1 MKYVRSNEI
10 ASQLQFS
17 NVKSILSMY
26 LYTTGSL
33 FLGFSFY
40 LLITV
45 NDNNSS
51 LTAWSGETLFWFL
64 IVFFLSLFVLFLP
77 VEFFNSTNLN
87 NSTFK
92 ELLSNIISVIGL
104 SLLFLIASQI
114 LINTDSLIVNEL
126 KKIIRSVSFSGFIS
140 IPLCLFIL
148 QSFSSKI
155 YFFNKHTYS
164 LLFLVWIASSQLF
177 L

>member
-1 MKYVRSNEI
+1 MKYVKSNEI
-10 ASQLQFS
+10 ASQLQFG

-33 FLGFSFY
+33 FLGFSVY

-64 IVFFLSLFVLFLP
+64 LVFFLSLFVLFLP
-77 VEFFNSTNLN
+77 VEFLNSTNLN
-87 NSTFK
+87 NFTFK

-114 LINTDSLIVNEL
+114 LINTDNLIVNEL

-148 QSFSSKI
+148 QSFGSKI
-155 YFFNKHTYS
+155 YFFNKYTYS
-164 LLFLVWIASSQLF
+164 LLFFVWIASSQLF

>member
-1 MKYVRSNEI
+1 MKYVKSSEI
-10 ASQLQFS
+10 TSQLQFS

-33 FLGFSFY
+33 FLGFSVY

-45 NDNNSS
+45 NNGNST

-77 VEFFNSTNLN
+77 IEFFNSTNLS
-87 NSTFK
+87 NSTFR
-92 ELLSNIISVIGL
+92 ELLSNIISVISL
-104 SLLFLIASQI
+104 SLLFLIASQVF
-114 LINTDSLIVNEL
+114 INTDSLIVNEL
-126 KKIIRSVSFSGFIS
+126 IKIIRSVSFSGFIS
-140 IPLCLFIL
+140 IPLCLFIF
-148 QSFSSKI
+148 QNFSSKI
-155 YFFNKHTYS
+155 NFFNKHTYS
-164 LLFLVWIASSQLF
+164 LLFFVWIISSQMF